1 MSEKTQKIQQYKTDA
16 VNAIKKS
23 IETYS
28 DFILTDFRGLNVEK
42 ITELRN
48 KLKSQD
54 SILKIVKNNFTRIAL
69 SDIKYPDISNILFGP
84 TALALIKNDS
94 GQVARILFDYAKSE
108 SISVKGGIIDGRVM
122 SRDDVEALSKL
133 PGKNQLISMLMSA
146 MTGPVRNM
154 MYAMNGVTQ
163 KLVRTLKAVEE
174 KKAKE

>member
-16 VNAIKKS
+16 VTAIKES
-23 IETYS
+23 IEEYG
-28 DFILTDFRGLNVEK
+28 DFILTDFRGLNVDK

-48 KLKSQD
+48 KLKDQD

-69 SDIKYPDISNILFGP
+69 SDIKYPDISDYLFGP
-84 TALALIKNDS
+84 TALALVKNDS
-94 GQVARILFDYAKSE
+94 GQVAKILFDYAKIE

-122 SRDDVEALSKL
+122 SKDEIEAMSKL
-133 PGKNQLISMLMSA
+133 PGKNQLISMLLSA